1 MPSKWTRVPSHLFP
15 NDFCLLRYRVRWWK
29 LRTCLKMLS
38 VKKTYAALPGATVGL
53 NCYGKWQKKR
63 KITGEML
70 SYGAL
75 LLARL
80 DRKYE
85 IHLPMLTADIKESK
99 AGHLTLPPLPSLSCE
114 SQISL
119 LGRKTLLVILISRY
133 RDLEISEGSGGCPSF
148 VRICDTSN
156 WPFIGNFSLLPGY
169 EPTILSSAEW
179 SFSVAPQI

>member
-1 MPSKWTRVPSHLFP
+1 MT
-15 NDFCLLRYRVRWWK
+15 
-29 LRTCLKMLS
+29 
-38 VKKTYAALPGATVGL
+38 
-53 NCYGKWQKKR
+53 KKR

-75 LLARL
+75 LLERL

-99 AGHLTLPPLPSLSCE
+99 AEHLTLPPLPSLSCE

-133 RDLEISEGSGGCPSF
+133 RDLEISEGRGGRPSF
-148 VRICDTSN
+148 VRIFKISKRPC
-156 WPFIGNFSLLPGY
+156 IGNFRLLPG
-169 EPTILSSAEW
+169 
-179 SFSVAPQI
+179 